1 MMNKVEEAMT
11 CYWGERCS
19 DHEGTCP
26 TCQAWV
32 EYDALAAS
40 GFGRFF
46 NAQELEG
53 LPWLQ
58 VKLIKE
64 SAIPWSN
71 NGWLIPYK
79 K

>member
-1 MMNKVEEAMT
+1 MTNKVEEAMT
-11 CYWGERCS
+11 YYWGERCS

-40 GFGRFF
+40 GFGRLF
-46 NAQELEG
+46 NAQEL
-53 LPWLQ
+53 
-58 VKLIKE
+58 KE
-64 SAIPWSN
+64 LKEIAVPMGDGN
-71 NGWLIPYK
+71 WLIPRK